1 MLVTRASNIIIVT
14 QGNHIPYSVDI
25 LASIT
30 RISSDDEQ
38 VQWENKPNLN
48 KDNGQS
54 NNSLTK

>member
-1 MLVTRASNIIIVT
+1 MLVTRASNIIVVT

-38 VQWENKPNLN
+38 VQLGTNLI
-48 KDNGQS
+48 S
-54 NNSLTK
+54 TKITAKATTR